1 MPSGKEDLPR
11 VEQEMGR
18 TFDAVIDAVGNETII
33 NAGLPLVKMGGSI
46 CVYGVIAAP
55 SLPVNKALVRTI
67 SISWSTN
74 GRRAGANARPKRR
87 SAGGFAKGSSGGG
100 IRDPRVSHRAN
111 QDALAAVRREVVKCL
126 LRYGPD
132 SCIPIDAGQHALQD
146 RGVKSAIFRRNSSSL
161 MLLKSNMPK

>member
-1 MPSGKEDLPR
+1 MHLREVYGGFGDFNLKAGDRILVYGAGPVGLSFVKFGRLLGLGWIGVVDPLPDKRERALKLGADAVFGKEDLPR

-74 GRRAGANARPKRR
+74 GRRAGANARPRRR
-87 SAGGFAKGSSGGG
+87 SAGGFAKGSS
-100 IRDPRVSHRAN
+100 R
-111 QDALAAVRREVVKCL
+111 
-126 LRYGPD
+126 
-132 SCIPIDAGQHALQD
+132 
-146 RGVKSAIFRRNSSSL
+146 RRNS
-161 MLLKSNMPK
+161 